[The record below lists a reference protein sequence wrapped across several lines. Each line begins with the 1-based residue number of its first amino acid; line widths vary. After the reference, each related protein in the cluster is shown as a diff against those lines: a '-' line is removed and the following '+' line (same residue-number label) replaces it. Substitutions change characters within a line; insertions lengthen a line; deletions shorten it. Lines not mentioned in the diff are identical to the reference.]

1 MNQSTI
7 QLTEPTPET
16 TSSDQI
22 ILAAAKGGGI
32 AFIGNLFSYGI
43 QFAFGIVIARLLGA
57 DLLGLYSLGMTFPEL
72 AGFIAVLGLGVGIAR
87 FIPIAINQRDEARL
101 RGIFQVGIALPGV
114 VSMVLALGIFL
125 SADLI
130 SVRIYN
136 QPDLAPVVR
145 LGCLAIPLFALMAVL
160 EAVTQG
166 FKRMEYKVYSEDI
179 TLSVSKLVLTVVL
192 VGAGLGVMGAVG
204 ANIVALVATVV
215 MLFVFVNHLF
225 PLAHVWQAAK
235 RDIRGLFR
243 FSLPIYLSM
252 LVGQFGSKIAT
263 LVLGFFGTFSGIGIY
278 VAASRVAGVGYLFY
292 WSLMRIAMPMV
303 ADLHSR
309 GKIDQL
315 ERMYQTMTKWG
326 MIFNLPVFFSMAI
339 FARPLLSIFGPD
351 FVAGASSLIILAFA
365 VLFDV
370 STGVCGTIVTMTGH
384 SKLSLANS
392 VISLVV
398 SVGLH
403 LLLIPRWGLVGA
415 AVASVFC
422 AVLINVLRLVEVYL
436 LFKIQP
442 YNRSILKPLFAA
454 LAAAAVAFMA
464 NQWLGILPS
473 ILQLIIGAALLCAVY
488 AGIIV
493 LLKLDD
499 EDRLILKRVWAR
511 LSSRKADSE

>member
-1 MNQSTI
+1 
-7 QLTEPTPET
+7 
-16 TSSDQI
+16 
-22 ILAAAKGGGI
+22 
-32 AFIGNLFSYGI
+32 
-43 QFAFGIVIARLLGA
+43 
-57 DLLGLYSLGMTFPEL
+57 
-72 AGFIAVLGLGVGIAR
+72 
-87 FIPIAINQRDEARL
+87 
-101 RGIFQVGIALPGV
+101 
-114 VSMVLALGIFL
+114 
-125 SADLI
+125 
-130 SVRIYN
+130 
-136 QPDLAPVVR
+136 
-145 LGCLAIPLFALMAVL
+145 
-160 EAVTQG
+160 
-166 FKRMEYKVYSEDI
+166 
-179 TLSVSKLVLTVVL
+179 
-192 VGAGLGVMGAVG
+192 
-204 ANIVALVATVV
+204 
-215 MLFVFVNHLF
+215 
-225 PLAHVWQAAK
+225 
-235 RDIRGLFR
+235 
-243 FSLPIYLSM
+243 
-252 LVGQFGSKIAT
+252 
-263 LVLGFFGTFSGIGIY
+263 
-278 VAASRVAGVGYLFY
+278 
-292 WSLMRIAMPMV
+292 MRIAMPMV